1 MIKSISFSKTMSYI
15 LRYSYNDFNI
25 KKDSEGY
32 VDIDEFLI
40 ALRKNFPKATINDIK
55 YWSEQKNKDGQLRFT
70 IKDNKI
76 KANYTH

>member
-1 MIKSISFSKTMSYI
+1 MIRSISFSKTMSYI

-40 ALRKNFPKATINDIK
+40 ALRKNFPKATINDIR
-55 YWSEQKNKDGQLRFT
+55 YWSEQKNKDGKLRFT